1 MSVLWE
7 QSLVY
12 TRHVSTS
19 VKNDVNDEETIVDG
33 MESKIIDCVLKPEK
47 VNMLVLSLLFIS
59 RYTIK
64 KKKTVMSGQ
73 VW

>member
-1 MSVLWE
+1 MLP

-12 TRHVSTS
+12 TRRVSTS

-33 MESKIIDCVLKPEK
+33 MESKIKDCVLKPEK

-59 RYTIK
+59 RYTMEAFFKCSFFI
-64 KKKTVMSGQ
+64 
-73 VW
+73 

>member
-1 MSVLWE
+1 MSALWE

-12 TRHVSTS
+12 TRRVSTS

-33 MESKIIDCVLKPEK
+33 MESKIKDCVLKPEK

-59 RYTIK
+59 RYTMK

>member
-1 MSVLWE
+1 MSALWE

-12 TRHVSTS
+12 TRRVSTS

-33 MESKIIDCVLKPEK
+33 MESKIKDCVLKPEK

-59 RYTIK
+59 RYTMK

-73 VW
+73 V